1 MILRID
7 VRWNWNFMSLE
18 KIILLSLGFLSHNRP
33 NVICRRQISTTALPF
48 SAFVPTATS
57 IIKGSVSL
65 HYWNNERTARPW
77 NGTTILYRRHCSSTN
92 KAAIRTG
99 ETEEKGRKRE
109 RRSLLYRVNV
119 IVNRA
124 SDFQRKRLL
133 TETGRTSALIKSL
146 DVERI

>member
-1 MILRID
+1 MILRINI
-7 VRWNWNFMSLE
+7 RWNGNFISLS
-18 KIILLSLGFLSHNRP
+18 KIILLSLRFLFHNRL
-33 NVICRRQISTTALPF
+33 NVICWRQISTTALPF
-48 SAFVPTATS
+48 SAFVSTATS

-65 HYWNNERTARPW
+65 HYWDNERTVRPW
-77 NGTTILYRRHCSSTN
+77 NGTTILYRRHCSPTN

-124 SDFQRKRLL
+124 SDFQWKRLL
-133 TETGRTSALIKSL
+133 TETGSALIKSWI
-146 DVERI
+146 VERI